1 VKGIVADRKIN
12 EIGHFQRTW
21 SFECGC
27 EAQGISST
35 DRNARWSGIRLI
47 PCPHHSLKDKQTI
60 EFRWPSDLFDY
71 LENIFG
77 EPVELEYM
85 GRF

>member
-1 VKGIVADRKIN
+1 MKGIVMDRKIN
-12 EIGHFQRTW
+12 EIGHFRRTW

-27 EAQGISST
+27 EAQGVSST
-35 DRNARWSGIRLI
+35 HQSAGWSSIQLI
-47 PCPHHSLKDKQTI
+47 PCLHHTPEEELVP

-85 GRF
+85 GLF